1 MAIKNREIANDW
13 NMVRI
18 VIPLLLT
25 PTLWPFDN
33 NVSTSEL
40 MKQRNLFHEK
50 LFKKSSLLISAS
62 RNFNFCHF
70 TNFMFEFR
78 HETTFWNLR
87 KSLH

>member
-25 PTLWPFDN
+25 PALWPFDN

-50 LFKKSSLLISAS
+50 LFNPIMLIAHIGKSEFQLLPFHQLHVRISA
-62 RNFNFCHF
+62 
-70 TNFMFEFR
+70 
-78 HETTFWNLR
+78 
-87 KSLH
+87 